1 MPELT
6 IDVIKIFTLG
16 VLGFIIAFLWTPG
29 LTHFL
34 YKYKLWRKEVRKK
47 SIDGKEVTFFQKFHG
62 EGEVRIPRFGGLLI
76 WVTTLILIF
85 LFLGISKITDIWW
98 LQKLNFLSRSQT
110 WLPLFALVSAS
121 LLGLVDDILQVS
133 KLNRKARLILIL
145 VALISLIIGLRFFL
159 TTMYLFD
166 PRGVFFTLLFF
177 VLIMMAISK
186 DELSLKKRL
195 ILVFLIGL
203 YGACWFYFKLD
214 WRTIHIPAVGDFPIG
229 IWYLPF
235 FVLVM
240 MATYSGGVIDGL
252 DGLAGGAFASIF
264 GAYAGIALFRGQ
276 IDIAAFCATILGTIL
291 AFLWFNIPPARFYM
305 GETGILGLTSTLT
318 VVAFLT
324 DSVLVLP
331 IIGFLLVIE
340 SGSVILQLL
349 SKKFRKK
356 KLFLASPIHHHFEAK
371 GWPHYKVTMRFW
383 VISIVMAI
391 IGVAIRLLG

>member
-6 IDVIKIFTLG
+6 NDVMKIFALG
-16 VLGFIIAFLWTPG
+16 ALGFGVAFAFTPF

-47 SIDGKEVTFFQKFHG
+47 SIDGKETPLFQKFHG
-62 EGEVRIPRFGGLLI
+62 EEEIKIPRFGGLLI
-76 WVTTLILIF
+76 WITTFILIF
-85 LFLGISKITDIWW
+85 FFFAISKITNIQW

-121 LLGLVDDILQVS
+121 LLGLVDDILQVF
-133 KLNRKARLILIL
+133 NRGKY
-145 VALISLIIGLRFFL
+145 IG
-159 TTMYLFD
+159 
-166 PRGVFFTLLFF
+166 GG
-177 VLIMMAISK
+177 
-186 DELSLKKRL
+186 LSLKVRL
-195 ILVFLIGL
+195 FLVFLIGL
-203 YGACWFYFKLD
+203 IGALWFYFKLD
-214 WRTIHIPAVGDFPIG
+214 WRTIHVPGVGDFQIG
-229 IWYLPF
+229 MWYIPF

-264 GAYAGIALFRGQ
+264 GAFAGIALFRGQ
-276 IDIAAFCATILGTIL
+276 IDIAAFCSVILGTTL

-305 GETGILGLTSTLT
+305 GETGILGLTSALT

-331 IIGFLLVIE
+331 IIGFLLVLE

-349 SKKFRKK
+349 SKRFGKK
-356 KLFLASPIHHHFEAK
+356 KLFLASPLHHHFEGK

-383 VISIVMAI
+383 VIGIVMAI